1 MVLKWL
7 REGRARCHVLRLVE
21 VLLHQLIETR
31 SIVNKL
37 VLALLDFVDT
47 LLFLLHFVDEQNLV
61 VLLLSEFAL
70 IVHLL
75 DPMFSAVSAIY
86 IIL

>member
-21 VLLHQLIETR
+21 VFLHHLIQT
-31 SIVNKL
+31 STIVNKL
-37 VLALLDFVDT
+37 VLAFLYFFNT
-47 LLFLLHFVDEQNLV
+47 LLFLLHFVDEQDLV
-61 VLLLSEFAL
+61 VLLLSHLAL

-75 DPMFSAVSAIY
+75 DPMLPTISAIY